1 MASINPKSDSQAQQ
15 ESFVLN
21 VLQDKTEG
29 TFIEIGGYDPYSLSN
44 TYVLES
50 DFNWSGFALEIDRK
64 CARRYNRL
72 RKNHCYEKNAITFDY
87 KAAIESHNMPKVID
101 YLQVDIEPA
110 LQSFQALVKVIFS
123 GNIFRIITFEHDA
136 YDSLENEKVRE
147 LSRSMLTSFGYRL
160 VASNVKSKGFPF
172 EDWWVHP
179 DHVEEENYSMFIS
192 ANLEST
198 DLFNKTN
205 T

>member
-21 VLQDKTEG
+21 VLQNKTNG
-29 TFIEIGGYDPYSLSN
+29 TYIEIGGYDPYSLSN
-44 TYVLES
+44 TYILET
-50 DFNWSGFALEIDRK
+50 DFSWSGFALEIDRK
-64 CARRYNRL
+64 CARRYNKL
-72 RKNHCYEKNAITFDY
+72 RKNQCYETNAITFDY
-87 KAAIESHNMPKVID
+87 RAAIASHNMPQVID

-123 GNIFRIITFEHDA
+123 GSIFRIITFEHDA

-147 LSRSMLTSFGYRL
+147 LSRSMLSSFGYRL
-160 VASNVKSKGFPF
+160 VAGNVKSKGFPF

-179 DHVEEENYSMFIS
+179 DYVEENDYKMFLS
-192 ANLEST
+192 ADLEST
-198 DLFNKTN
+198 DLFD
-205 T
+205 